1 MPGLSMNEIVWM
13 HSRQTILF
21 VSVHKLPAH
30 AKAGRLCFTYR
41 RRAMRETSYFEAM
54 ANVAA
59 AGLLG
64 KLCDQAGAE

>member
-1 MPGLSMNEIVWM
+1 LDAFASNNPLRLDPQASGARKS
-13 HSRQTILF
+13 
-21 VSVHKLPAH
+21 
-30 AKAGRLCFTYR
+30 AKAIALLTVAGQ
-41 RRAMRETSYFEAM
+41 MRETVYFEAM